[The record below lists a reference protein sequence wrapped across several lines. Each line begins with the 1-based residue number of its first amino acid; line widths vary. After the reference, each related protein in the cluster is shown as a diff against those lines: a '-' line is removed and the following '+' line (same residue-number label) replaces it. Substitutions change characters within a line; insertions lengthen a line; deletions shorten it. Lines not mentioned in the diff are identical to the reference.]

1 VIVFSLSGPL
11 AREVVVAIVDGR
23 GRMLDA
29 APAEPSVVLN
39 MTTETFAR
47 LGCGRIDPVATVA
60 DGDVTF
66 VGDATLGQRVVDA
79 MNYLF

>member
-1 VIVFSLSGPL
+1 MVTASMSFVVGKKVAPPEGSVVVFSLSGPL

-39 MTTETFAR
+39 MTTSAAGASTPPRR
-47 LGCGRIDPVATVA
+47 LRPVT
-60 DGDVTF
+60 
-66 VGDATLGQRVVDA
+66 
-79 MNYLF
+79 